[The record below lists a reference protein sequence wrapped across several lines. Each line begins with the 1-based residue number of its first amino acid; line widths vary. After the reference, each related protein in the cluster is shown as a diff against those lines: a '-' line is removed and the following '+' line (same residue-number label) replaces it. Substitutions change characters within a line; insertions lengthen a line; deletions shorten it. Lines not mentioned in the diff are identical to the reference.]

1 LFKDV
6 KQNGGR
12 DVDGVVEHMSTP
24 LVLWGWNP
32 GEGRTPVSVP
42 QATFLANVKQ
52 WASKGAACPGG
63 TSAPQITLKAKY
75 REFAVGDRLLHRSP
89 SAGPLAERD
98 ASGD

>member
-1 LFKDV
+1 MAGL
-6 KQNGGR
+6 

-42 QATFLANVKQ
+42 QATFLATVKQ

-63 TSAPQITLKAKY
+63 ISAPQKL
-75 REFAVGDRLLHRSP
+75 RS
-89 SAGPLAERD
+89 R
-98 ASGD
+98 